1 MFDVA
6 QLAQLFVDFPKPLA
20 VMLISML
27 PFVELRGAIPVA
39 LFVYGMD
46 PISAF
51 AYGVVGNMIPVFV
64 LLYFLEPVSNFLRRW
79 HIWDVFFTW
88 LFAKAHRQHSARVE
102 RYGMLALALFVAVP
116 LPTTGAWS
124 GCAGAFVF
132 GIKFKHALLSIFAGV
147 VGAGIVVTIVSL
159 GGIGLIS
166 LN

>member
-1 MFDVA
+1 MFDSA
-6 QLAQLFVDFPKPLA
+6 QLAQFFIDFPKPMA
-20 VMLISML
+20 VILIAML

-39 LFVYGMD
+39 LFVYDMD

-51 AYGVVGNMIPVFV
+51 AYGVLGNMIPVFV

-88 LFAKAHRQHSARVE
+88 LFAKAHKQHSDTFE

-147 VGAGIVVTIVSL
+147 LGAGIVVTIISL
-159 GGIGLIS
+159 GGIEALGL
-166 LN
+166 